1 MDNDEGFQSEPEIIL
16 IDAQVNRENDNI
28 NNEGEEFEENDENEA
43 PTNEQENQNDDD
55 EVTLLYSKYLWFH
68 FSRRQVALFA

>member
-55 EVTLLYSKYLWFH
+55 EVTLLFSKYLWSY